1 MTDSP
6 ETGLTPERAQR
17 AARALFVLTPFSF
30 VLCWVLAAVQGADA
44 RICLII
50 STVGMI
56 MCLCAALLFKLRGSK
71 AARDAVWIQALL
83 AIIVSLIAR
92 R

>member
-6 ETGLTPERAQR
+6 AGGFTSEKAQQV
-17 AARALFVLTPFSF
+17 ARKLFVLTPFSF

-71 AARDAVWIQALL
+71 AASDVVWIQTLL
-83 AIIVSLIAR
+83 AIIVSLVAR